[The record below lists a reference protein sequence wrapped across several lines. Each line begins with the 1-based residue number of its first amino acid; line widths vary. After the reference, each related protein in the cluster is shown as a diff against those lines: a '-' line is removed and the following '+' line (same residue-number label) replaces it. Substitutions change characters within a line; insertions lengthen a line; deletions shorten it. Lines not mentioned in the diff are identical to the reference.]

1 MMRKQKLRHWRHLLW
16 SLLLLSIFLSG
27 CGQNQLAQEDVMTR
41 VERTR
46 MISWGV
52 KNDTRLFGLTNIK
65 TRQIEGFDA
74 DIARLLSRTIFGKKV
89 KVDLV
94 PVTSNTRLPL
104 LKNGNVDALA
114 ATMTITTE
122 RQKEIDFSDPYFNA
136 GQSLLVK
143 QGSAI
148 SSVKDLTA
156 GMQVIG
162 IQGSNSVE
170 NIKKY
175 APKAQVNQLA
185 DAAQAFSALKAGQG
199 DALTSDNGILYGLSS
214 DDPNYQVVGG
224 TFTSE
229 PYGIGINQQ
238 QPRFKKALNQALQ
251 EVQANGQYQ
260 GLIKKWFG
268 QVSGFD
274 GSVVK

>member
-1 MMRKQKLRHWRHLLW
+1 MRKQELVNWRRLLW
-16 SLLLLSIFLSG
+16 PLLLLAIFLSG
-27 CGQNQLAQEDVMTR
+27 CGQNQLAKEDVMTR
-41 VERTR
+41 VERTKT
-46 MISWGV
+46 ITWGV

-65 TRQIEGFDA
+65 TRQIDGFDA
-74 DIARLLSRTIFGKKV
+74 DMARLLSKTIFGKRI

-114 ATMTITTE
+114 ATMTITAA
-122 RQKEIDFSDPYFNA
+122 RRKEIDFTRPYFNA
-136 GQSLLVK
+136 GQALLVK

-148 SSVKDLTA
+148 KSVQDLTA
-156 GMQVIG
+156 GTQVIG

-175 APKAQVNQLA
+175 APQAQVNQLA

-214 DDPNYQVVGG
+214 DDPNYVVVGG

-229 PYGIGINQQ
+229 PYGIGINKGQH
-238 QPRFKKALNQALQ
+238 RFKKALNQALKKI
-251 EVQANGQYQ
+251 QANGDYQ
-260 GLIKKWFG
+260 SLIDKWFSL
-268 QVSGFD
+268 VDGFD